1 MTTFARRPD
10 PLPTHADG
18 SNRPTPAAR
27 RIIGLVAVIA
37 TTLGLSA
44 CAAGPSFFDHGG
56 PDRAGLSDTSDM
68 AWEGAAK
75 PKPVGLSSASVA
87 RSGSLPLLPPVPE
100 ETNGLAPIKATAFA
114 D

>member
-1 MTTFARRPD
+1 MTFARRPD
-10 PLPTHADG
+10 PLPTLENG
-18 SNRPTPAAR
+18 FNRSMPVAR
-27 RIIGLVAVIA
+27 RIIGLVAAIA
-37 TTLGLSA
+37 TTLVLSA

-56 PDRAGLSDTSDM
+56 PDRAGLSDSSDM

-75 PKPVGLSSASVA
+75 PKRVGLSSASSA
-87 RSGSLPLLPPVPE
+87 RSGSQPLLPPVPE